1 MSIKKINSYF
11 QLKEN
16 NSSIKQELLAAIA
29 SFLAISYIIVV
40 NPKILAATGMPTNAL
55 VTSTILVSALGSI
68 LMGIFT
74 RNPFIIAPGMGMNI
88 FFSFTAV
95 KIYHLP
101 WQTVLGATFWSGII
115 FSLLVILNVRTKI
128 MLSLPKS
135 IKQSLGAGIGLF
147 IAYVGLI
154 NSGFLTSNG
163 GMLTL
168 SEISTHTVL
177 FLICLCTLL
186 ILHIRK
192 VPAAIILVIIL
203 GCTIALPLEHFSGQ
217 EIITLPNHIISF
229 PDFSLF
235 GQIDFLNGLKF
246 AILPTIFTF
255 CFLSLFDG
263 TGTISSLYGSMN
275 KEHNHKSKE
284 LKKTFLV
291 DSTSASLSGI
301 FGTSPTTVVVE
312 SGVGIAQ
319 GGKTGLTA
327 IFGGLMFLPFLFLS
341 PLISAIPIEVISP
354 ALILIGIMMMQQV
367 YKVQWDDFSQA
378 TPAFFTILMMTLSS
392 SISTGIACGILVW
405 FIVSIFCNKKELN
418 LTASIITVFCLIMFL
433 HALNSF

>member
-55 VTSTILVSALGSI
+55 VTSTILVSAFGSI
-68 LMGIFT
+68 LMGVFT

-168 SEISTHTVL
+168 SEISTHTIL

-405 FIVSIFCNKKELN
+405 FIVSVFCNKKELN